1 MSSAV
6 DPSASG
12 PELSPAPDAHPH
24 RWLVRSLI
32 GVATVLGVVAIF
44 AIWANRQLLD
54 TGYWTTTNAKLIES
68 PPIREAV
75 SGYLTEQLYA
85 NVDVAGELGK
95 ELPSELRPL
104 AAPAAG
110 ALKDV
115 VQKGINLLLERPQ
128 VQELWRKANQVTHAE
143 FVRLIE
149 NKGSVVKTPGKG
161 EVVLDL
167 RPMLGEVADK
177 VGAPSSLVSKIPPN
191 VAQLRIVKAKQLE
204 TAQNGVNLLRSLA
217 VILPLLVIAM
227 FALAVYLARGRRRKT
242 LIEVGTAFIGA
253 GLVVVVAR
261 GIIGEKVVNSL
272 ATTEAVRPAAQAA
285 WSIGTSVLGDIAW
298 STVFIGIP
306 VILAGLLA
314 GPTRTATRLRHLM
327 APYLRDRPD
336 ITFGAVA
343 LLLLLLFAWG
353 PIVATRTLSGIAI
366 IIVLA
371 VFGAEMLRRQTAKEF
386 PDAHVTATMLGGGG
400 HETHMRHHDPLPD
413 TKPLAPSAAPGATS
427 TIAPRESVPPPDAD
441 ATPDADVTPVTHRDP
456 TPPPSDPP
464 DTT

>member
-1 MSSAV
+1 
-6 DPSASG
+6 
-12 PELSPAPDAHPH
+12 
-24 RWLVRSLI
+24 VRSLI
-32 GVATVLGVVAIF
+32 GVATVLGIVAIF

-177 VGAPSSLVSKIPPN
+177 VGAPSSLVSKIPPD

-204 TAQNGVNLLRSLA
+204 TAQNAVNLLRSLA
-217 VILPLLVIAM
+217 VILPLLAIAM
-227 FALAVYLARGRRRKT
+227 FALAVYLARGRRRQT
-242 LIEVGTAFIGA
+242 LIAVGSAFIGA
-253 GLVVVVAR
+253 GLVVIVAR
-261 GIIGEKVVNSL
+261 SILGTKVVNSL

-298 STVFIGIP
+298 STVFIGVP

-314 GPTRTATRLRHLM
+314 GPTHLATRLRRLM
-327 APYLRDRPD
+327 APYLSDRPD

-353 PIVATRTLSGIAI
+353 PIVATKTLSGILI

-371 VFGAEMLRRQTAKEF
+371 MFGAEMLRRQTAREF
-386 PDAHVTATMLGGGG
+386 PDAHVHHAMGGAAHQTAVPIPPERRPSGGKPSQ
-400 HETHMRHHDPLPD
+400 TTDP
-413 TKPLAPSAAPGATS
+413 APSP
-427 TIAPRESVPPPDAD
+427 SVAK
-441 ATPDADVTPVTHRDP
+441 P
-456 TPPPSDPP
+456 TPPSPAPKRDPDESPGSD
-464 DTT
+464 T

>member
-1 MSSAV
+1 MAGNQAMTGAAQGGQVSAAL
-6 DPSASG
+6 P
-12 PELSPAPDAHPH
+12 HPH

-32 GVATVLGVVAIF
+32 GLATVLGIVAIF
-44 AIWANRQLLD
+44 AVWANRQLLD
-54 TGYWTTTNAKLIES
+54 TGYWTSTNAKLIES

-95 ELPSELRPL
+95 ELPSELKPL

-128 VQELWRKANQVTHAE
+128 IQELWRKANQVTHAE

-149 NKGSVVKTPGKG
+149 NKGNVVKLPGG
-161 EVVLDL
+161 GAVVLDL
-167 RPMLGEVADK
+167 RPMLGEVAAK
-177 VGAPSSLVSKIPPN
+177 VGAPSSIVSKIPPK
-191 VAQLRIVKAKQLE
+191 VAQLRIVTSNQLK
-204 TAQNGVNLLRSLA
+204 TAQDGVNLLRSLA
-217 VILPLLVIAM
+217 LVLPLLAVAL
-227 FALAVYLARGRRRKT
+227 FALSVYLARGRRRQT
-242 LIEVGTAFIGA
+242 LIEVGAAFIGA

-261 GIIGEKVVNSL
+261 GIIGAKVVDSL

-285 WSIGTSVLGDIAW
+285 WSIGTSVLGDVAW

-314 GPTRTATRLRHLM
+314 GPTKTATALRRLM

-353 PIVATRTLSGIAI
+353 PIVATKTLSGILI

-371 VFGAEMLRRQTAKEF
+371 VFGAEMLRRQTAREF
-386 PDAHVTATMLGGGG
+386 PDAHVTANMVGGA
-400 HETHMRHHDPLPD
+400 HSMHIRHNDPAPG
-413 TKPLAPSAAPGATS
+413 TEPHAPSAPPAAGAPPVRQEPAPPSDAGAS
-427 TIAPRESVPPPDAD
+427 PGPRPPDPPPD
-441 ATPDADVTPVTHRDP
+441 PGDP
-456 TPPPSDPP
+456 RR
-464 DTT
+464 

>member
-1 MSSAV
+1 MSSSAAGPPPPNGPLSSGAGATPSPSGHASLPPT
-6 DPSASG
+6 PSA
-12 PELSPAPDAHPH
+12 PHALANRAHPH

-32 GVATVLGVVAIF
+32 GVATVLGIVAIF
-44 AIWANRQLLD
+44 AVWADRQLLN
-54 TGYWTTTNAKLIES
+54 TGYWTSTNAKLIES

-95 ELPSELRPL
+95 ELPSELKPL
-104 AAPAAG
+104 ASPAAG

-115 VQKGINLLLERPQ
+115 VQKGINLLLERPE

-149 NKGSVVKTPGKG
+149 NKGSVVKLPGG
-161 EVVLDL
+161 GAVVLDL

-177 VGAPSSLVSKIPPN
+177 VGAPTALVNKIPPK
-191 VAQLRIVKAKQLE
+191 VAQLRIVTSKQLN
-204 TAQNGVNLLRSLA
+204 TMQNAVNLLRSLA
-217 VILPLLVIAM
+217 LVLPLLVVAL
-227 FALAVYLARGRRRKT
+227 FALSVYLARGRRRQT
-242 LIEVGTAFIGA
+242 LIAVGAAFIGA

-285 WSIGTSVLGDIAW
+285 WSIGTSVLADVAW
-298 STVFIGIP
+298 STVFIGVP

-314 GPTRTATRLRHLM
+314 GPTRTATTLRRLM
-327 APYLRDRPD
+327 APYLRNRPD
-336 ITFGAVA
+336 ITFGMVG

-353 PIVATRTLSGIAI
+353 PIVATKTLTGIVV

-371 VFGAEMLRRQTAKEF
+371 IFGAEMLRRQTAREF
-386 PDAHVTATMLGGGG
+386 PDAHLKHAMAGGP
-400 HETHMRHHDPLPD
+400 HTVPPAPLTPAPFEHG
-413 TKPLAPSAAPGATS
+413 TPPSAP
-427 TIAPRESVPPPDAD
+427 E
-441 ATPDADVTPVTHRDP
+441 RDP
-456 TPPPSDPP
+456 DENPRSGT
-464 DTT
+464 

>member
-1 MSSAV
+1 M
-6 DPSASG
+6 
-12 PELSPAPDAHPH
+12 
-24 RWLVRSLI
+24 RSLI

-149 NKGSVVKTPGKG
+149 NKGKVVKTPGKG

-227 FALAVYLARGRRRKT
+227 FALAVYLARGRRRQT
-242 LIEVGTAFIGA
+242 LIEVGAAFIGA
-253 GLVVVVAR
+253 GLVVIVAR

-314 GPTRTATRLRHLM
+314 GPTKTATRLRHLM

-336 ITFGAVA
+336 ITFGAVG
-343 LLLLLLFAWG
+343 LLLLLLLAWG
-353 PIVATRTLSGIAI
+353 PIVATRTWSGILI

-371 VFGAEMLRRQTAKEF
+371 VFGAEMLRRQTAREF
-386 PDAHVTATMLGGGG
+386 PDAHVTANMLGGGG
-400 HETHMRHHDPLPD
+400 HSVHMGHHDPAPT
-413 TKPLAPSAAPGATS
+413 TKPHTPSDSPAATPSTAPEPPPGPGA
-427 TIAPRESVPPPDAD
+427 
-441 ATPDADVTPVTHRDP
+441 ATP
-456 TPPPSDPP
+456 TPPSSISQREP
-464 DTT
+464 DETPKGET

>member
-1 MSSAV
+1 MSSPT
-6 DPSASG
+6 DPPVSG
-12 PELSPAPDAHPH
+12 PQAQAYAPSPSVAHPH

-32 GVATVLGVVAIF
+32 GIATVLGIVAIF
-44 AIWANRQLLD
+44 AVWANRQLLD

-217 VILPLLVIAM
+217 VILPLLVVAM
-227 FALAVYLARGRRRKT
+227 FALAVYLARGRRRQT
-242 LIEVGTAFIGA
+242 LIEVGAAFIGA
-253 GLVVVVAR
+253 GLIVIVAR

-285 WSIGTSVLGDIAW
+285 WSIGTSVLKDVAW
-298 STVFIGIP
+298 SAVFIGVP

-314 GPTRTATRLRHLM
+314 GPTKMATSLRHLM

-336 ITFGAVA
+336 ITFGAVG
-343 LLLLLLFAWG
+343 LLLLLLLAWG
-353 PIVATRTLSGIAI
+353 PIAATRTWSGILI
-366 IIVLA
+366 IIVLV

-386 PDAHVTATMLGGGG
+386 PEAHVTANMLGGGG
-400 HETHMRHHDPLPD
+400 HSVHMGHHDPTATTEPH
-413 TKPLAPSAAPGATS
+413 TPSASPAATPSTAPEPPQSPGA
-427 TIAPRESVPPPDAD
+427 
-441 ATPDADVTPVTHRDP
+441 ATPA
-456 TPPPSDPP
+456 PPSSRPERGSDETPRSE
-464 DTT
+464 T